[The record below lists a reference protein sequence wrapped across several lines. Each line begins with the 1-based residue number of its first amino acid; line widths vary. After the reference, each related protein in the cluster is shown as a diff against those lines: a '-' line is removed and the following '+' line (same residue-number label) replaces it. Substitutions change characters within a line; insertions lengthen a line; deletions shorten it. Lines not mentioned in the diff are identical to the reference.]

1 MFPLKNI
8 IFDLGAVL
16 INIDY
21 KKTEQAFIQLG
32 YHNFEEMYSQFSADK
47 LFEKLEMGTISNE
60 DFYKTILA
68 LNKNVNSTNQIKTA
82 WNEILLDWRI
92 ESLDFLETLSPR
104 YKLFL
109 LSNTNAIHHEFFG
122 ESLLKETGRASID
135 NLFTKAYYSHQIHL
149 RKPNDDIFEFV
160 ATDAAIIKE
169 ETLFIDDSYNNIET
183 AKKLG
188 FKTHLLLP
196 NERIEHLKYELF

>member
-16 INIDY
+16 IDIDY

-32 YHNFEEMYSQFSADK
+32 YYNFEQMYSQYGADK
-47 LFEKLEMGTISNE
+47 LFEKLETGRISNA

-68 LNKNVNSTNQIKTA
+68 LNNNVNTAFEIKDA
-82 WNEILLDWRI
+82 WNKILLDWRA
-92 ESLDFLETLSPR
+92 ESLDFLETIAPM

-109 LSNTNAIHHEFFG
+109 LSNTNAIHKTAFLA
-122 ESLLKETGRASID
+122 SLKKETGRNIID
-135 NLFTKAYYSHQIHL
+135 NLFIKSYYSHEIHL

-160 ATDAAIIKE
+160 AKDAHIKKE
-169 ETLFIDDSYNNIET
+169 ESLFIDDSYNNIET

-196 NERIEHLKYELF
+196 TERIEDLKYELF

>member
-68 LNKNVNSTNQIKTA
+68 LNKNENSINQIKTA

-92 ESLDFLETLSPR
+92 ESLDFLETLSPK

-109 LSNTNAIHHEFFG
+109 LSNTNAIHHDFFG
-122 ESLLKETGRASID
+122 ESLVKETGRASID

-149 RKPNDDIFEFV
+149 RKPNNDIFEFV
-160 ATDAAIIKE
+160 AKDAAIIKE